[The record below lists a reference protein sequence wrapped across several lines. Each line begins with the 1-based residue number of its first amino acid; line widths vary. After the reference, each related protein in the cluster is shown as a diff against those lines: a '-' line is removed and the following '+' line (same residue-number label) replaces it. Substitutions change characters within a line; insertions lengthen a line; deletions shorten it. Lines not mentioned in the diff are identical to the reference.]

1 MFHFVICNMYIFYT
15 YQVNLFLMVT
25 KNGLTHTPY
34 TYRKCKLDLKLH
46 TIIKGYCMKKIGVIV
61 NLNSRK
67 YKLAKKHPE
76 GVFEKIGQDSVIV
89 KYTKS
94 IEEIVDV
101 AREFKKTGI
110 DYIAPSGGDG
120 TLHHVITQFAKVYNN
135 NLPPILILKG
145 GTMNN
150 VANSINL
157 KGDAES
163 ILQRAVIAIN
173 NGKYINVVNRKTMVI
188 DNNHCF
194 LFGNGLVA
202 DFLETYYSIG
212 KSYTK
217 LVGLIFSSIYE
228 ALANQHSHLFKGFEG
243 NIKCD
248 AESMPYS
255 RVLGILAGTVE
266 TIGMGFYPLYR
277 ANEYKDKFHTIV
289 CAMKPGKLAKN
300 VLKLKN
306 GTPINHK
313 DYIEK
318 VVSTIE
324 IHSTKPFMYTMDGD
338 LYRCDGSLT
347 VSVGIRVPFIIV

>member
-1 MFHFVICNMYIFYT
+1 
-15 YQVNLFLMVT
+15 
-25 KNGLTHTPY
+25 
-34 TYRKCKLDLKLH
+34 
-46 TIIKGYCMKKIGVIV
+46 MKKIGVIV

-67 YKLAKKHPE
+67 YKLSKKSPK
-76 GVFEKIGQDSVIV
+76 GIFEKIGRDNVIV

-94 IEEIVDV
+94 IEEIADV
-101 AREFKKTGI
+101 AREFKNMGI

-120 TLHHVITQFAKVYNN
+120 TLHHVITQFATVFKND
-135 NLPPILILKG
+135 LPPVLILKG

-157 KGDAES
+157 NGDAES
-163 ILQRAVIAIN
+163 ILQRTIVAMN
-173 NGKYINVVNRKTMVI
+173 NGKNISVVSRKTMCI
-188 DNNHCF
+188 EKNHCF
-194 LFGNGLVA
+194 LFGNGLVS
-202 DFLETYYSIG
+202 DFLETYYGIG

-217 LVGLIFSSIYE
+217 LVGLIFNSIYE
-228 ALANQHSHLFKGFEG
+228 ALAKEHSNLFKGFEG

-248 AESMPYS
+248 DESMPYS
-255 RVLGILAGTVE
+255 KVLGILAGTIE

-277 ANEYKDKFHTIV
+277 ANENNDKFHTIV
-289 CAMKPGKLAKN
+289 CAMKPGELAKN

-306 GTPINHK
+306 GSPINHK

-338 LYRCDGSLT
+338 LYHCEGSLK
-347 VSVGIRVPFIIV
+347 VSIGIPVQLVYV